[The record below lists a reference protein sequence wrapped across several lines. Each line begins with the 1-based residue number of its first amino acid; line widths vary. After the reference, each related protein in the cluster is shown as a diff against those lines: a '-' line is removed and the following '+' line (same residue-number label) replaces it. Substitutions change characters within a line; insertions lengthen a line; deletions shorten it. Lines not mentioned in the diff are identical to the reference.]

1 MKTDDD
7 NVPDQKVQF
16 SDYDDADDA
25 DDADDFDDDVD
36 ALSSQWLWYQ
46 MSIYFTFMISQTL
59 GLCAPYFQQNW
70 FWVIKIIG
78 QIPNMQTKRPI
89 IFNLEALLL
98 KPQSISIWAIWL
110 NMFSGNQNLRNL
122 DAEEIVE

>member
-1 MKTDDD
+1 ML
-7 NVPDQKVQF
+7 N
-16 SDYDDADDA
+16 
-25 DDADDFDDDVD
+25 
-36 ALSSQWLWYQ
+36 LSQLILSNKP
-46 MSIYFTFMISQTL
+46 L
-59 GLCAPYFQQNW
+59 GKGNFGMYPYFQQNCV
-70 FWVIKIIG
+70 WVIKTIG
-78 QIPNMQTKRPI
+78 FPNTQTKRPI